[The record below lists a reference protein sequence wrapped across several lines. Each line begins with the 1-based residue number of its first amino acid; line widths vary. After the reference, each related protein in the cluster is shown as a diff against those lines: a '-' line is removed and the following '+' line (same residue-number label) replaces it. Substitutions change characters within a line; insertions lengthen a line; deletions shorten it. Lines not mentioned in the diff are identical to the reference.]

1 MVLLLVER
9 LLEDLLEG
17 TEDGKLEEGNVAEEL
32 DEGKFAEAEVAIV
45 SESLQGVVLLYQDT
59 VRPKR

>member
-32 DEGKFAEAEVAIV
+32 DEVKFAEAEVAIV